1 MADSSNTVRRALVLS
16 GGGGRGAY
24 QAGVWRRLQ
33 EIGWQPDMICGTSI
47 GSVNGAL
54 IGSGYDADKLEDFW
68 KGLHEHKIINLS
80 LWKRLK
86 YHFRKMVGKNPEW
99 QAYMSSDP
107 LRNVLTEAVDIEL
120 LRQDKPRVTVAATNI
135 RTAQLEYFSG
145 EELLI
150 DHIVASCSIPLLFPW
165 CEIAG
170 ERYWDGAVYSNTPVF
185 PALEAGAKEIL
196 VVFLTP
202 MVGTNMDPPKSTAE
216 AICWSL
222 DMLTEASIQTLARS
236 LALHVWEDVRDY
248 ETELAT
254 HHVARFGG
262 LKVGVVAPTASFG
275 LASIL
280 DLDPENIRARLEAG
294 YRDATE
300 QLAEFC
306 RPNTGNQAQHVPG

>member
-1 MADSSNTVRRALVLS
+1 MSDSSNTVRRALVLS

-33 EIGWQPDMICGTSI
+33 EIGWKPDMVCGTSI

-68 KGLHEHKIINLS
+68 QKLHEHKIINLS

-86 YHFRKMVGKNPEW
+86 YHFKKMVGKNPEW

-107 LRNVLTEAVDIEL
+107 LRKVLTEAIDIDL
-120 LRQDKPRVTVAATNI
+120 LRQDNPRVTVAATNI
-135 RTAQLEYFSG
+135 RTAQLEYFSD
-145 EELLI
+145 EELLV

-196 VVFLTP
+196 VVLLTP
-202 MVGTNMDPPKSTAE
+202 MVGTDMSTPTSTAE

-236 LALHVWEDVRDY
+236 LAFHVWEDVRDY

-280 DLDPENIRARLEAG
+280 DLDPKNIRDRIEAG
-294 YRDATE
+294 YRDATA
-300 QLAEFC
+300 QLAEFH
-306 RPNTGNQAQHVPG
+306 RPDDQMRGDANPG

>member
-1 MADSSNTVRRALVLS
+1 MSDSGNTVRRALVLS

-33 EIGWQPDMICGTSI
+33 EIGWKPDMVCGTSI

-68 KGLHEHKIINLS
+68 QTLHQHKIINLS

-86 YHFRKMVGKNPEW
+86 YHFKKMVGKNPEW
-99 QAYMSSDP
+99 QAYMSSEP
-107 LRNVLTEAVDIEL
+107 LREVLTEAIDIDR
-120 LRQDKPRVTVAATNI
+120 LRQDNPRVTVAATNI
-135 RTAQLEYFSG
+135 RTAKLEYFSG
-145 EELLI
+145 EELLV
-150 DHIVASCSIPLLFPW
+150 DHIVASCSIPLVFPW

-185 PALEAGAKEIL
+185 PALDAGAKEIL
-196 VVFLTP
+196 VVLLTP
-202 MVGTNMDPPKSTAE
+202 MVGTDMSTPTSTAE

-222 DMLTEASIQTLARS
+222 DMLTEASLQTLARS
-236 LALHVWEDVRDY
+236 LAFHVRDDVRDY

-254 HHVARFGG
+254 RHVARFGD
-262 LKVGVVAPTASFG
+262 LKVGVVAPTASLG

-280 DLDPENIRARLEAG
+280 DLDPENIRDRLETG

-300 QLAEFC
+300 QLKAFH
-306 RPNTGNQAQHVPG
+306 RPDDQTKVDATNG

>member
-1 MADSSNTVRRALVLS
+1 MV
-16 GGGGRGAY
+16 
-24 QAGVWRRLQ
+24 
-33 EIGWQPDMICGTSI
+33 CGTSI

-54 IGSGYDADKLEDFW
+54 IGSGYDADQLEDFW
-68 KGLHEHKIINLS
+68 KTLHEHKIINLS

-86 YHFRKMVGKNPEW
+86 YHFRKMVGQNPEW
-99 QAYMSSDP
+99 QAYMSSEP
-107 LRNVLTEAVDIEL
+107 LREVLTEAIDIDR
-120 LRQDKPRVTVAATNI
+120 LRQDNPRVTVAATNI

-145 EELLI
+145 KELLV

-185 PALEAGAKEIL
+185 PALDAGATEIL
-196 VVFLTP
+196 VVLLTP
-202 MVGTNMDPPKSTAE
+202 MVGTNMDTPRSSAE
-216 AICWSL
+216 AVCWSL

-236 LALHVWEDVRDY
+236 LAFHVWEDVRDY

-254 HHVARFGG
+254 RHVARFGG
-262 LKVGVVAPTASFG
+262 FKVGVVAPTASFG

-280 DLDPENIRARLEAG
+280 DLDPENIHARLEAG

-300 QLAEFC
+300 QLAAFH
-306 RPNTGNQAQHVPG
+306 RPDNQTKGDITNG